1 MQASFFV
8 HTSFGGAASLRLV
21 CIGPFHTLTLVMK
34 RRTLFIFLS
43 LGLFLSQIEAEVE
56 MAEGERL
63 AKIYCASCHAFTE
76 PDLLPQR
83 SWNFLLMYMGL
94 RMGIEDFSG
103 LEGGT
108 DVEAEVIEAR
118 KLLIELEGAALPAP
132 MVTDEQWAEIKA
144 YFMENA
150 PEVALPQ
157 ASKPTL
163 EVGLDDLFK
172 ERSHRYD
179 YKGAVTSM
187 VHVDERSKQVLVGD
201 SRYQKFTI
209 LDSRL
214 GKVRDYPTRGG
225 MWVRAK
231 TSAKGIHLLSIGD
244 LMGNF
249 INERRGKIVYG
260 KRIGGVYLTQ
270 GNALSNL
277 YRPADMEFG
286 DFDGDGVEEVVIC
299 NFGPNTG
306 SVAIHKATGD
316 GYSYVDEPHVVVTTE
331 TGAVDCELRDFNGDG
346 LLDVAALFGNAREDL
361 SIFLN
366 KGNGEFDRRSIV
378 NKHPAFG
385 YVGFRWV
392 DFDKDG
398 DLDVF
403 TINGDNIDSDPYNT
417 LKDYQGIRLYL
428 NDGDLNFEE
437 AFVYPMYGAY
447 GLEVEDF
454 DQDGDYDL
462 AAISFNPDYDAE
474 VMESFVFLEQKQYLD
489 FAARTIPAT
498 NKDRWLTMDAG
509 DFDGDGDKDIVLG
522 GGYVPAGL
530 SVDKRELMDEMQE
543 QGKALLVLEN
553 LAR

>member
-1 MQASFFV
+1 
-8 HTSFGGAASLRLV
+8 
-21 CIGPFHTLTLVMK
+21 MK
-34 RRTLFIFLS
+34 RRTLLIFLS
-43 LGLFLSQIEAEVE
+43 LGLLLTQLEAEV
-56 MAEGERL
+56 AEGERL
-63 AKIYCASCHAFTE
+63 AKIYCASCHTFTE
-76 PDLLPQR
+76 PELLPKR

-118 KLLIELEGAALPAP
+118 KLLIEREGVALPAP
-132 MVTDEQWAEIKA
+132 MVTDEQWAQIKA

-150 PEVALPQ
+150 PEVAMPQ
-157 ASKPTL
+157 ASKPIL
-163 EVGLDDLFK
+163 EVGLEDLFK

-231 TSAKGIHLLSIGD
+231 ISSKGIHLLSIGD

-270 GNALSNL
+270 GSALSNL

-286 DFDGDGVEEVVIC
+286 DFDGDGVDEVVIC

-316 GYSYVDEPHVVVTTE
+316 GYSYIDEPHVVVTTE
-331 TGAVDCELRDFNGDG
+331 TGAVDCELRDFDGDG

-366 KGNGEFDRRSIV
+366 KGNGAFERRSIV
-378 NKHPAFG
+378 SKHPAFG

-474 VMESFVFLEQKQYLD
+474 VMESFVFLEQKQFLD
-489 FAARTIPAT
+489 FSARTIPAT

-553 LAR
+553 RTR